1 MLDHTLKSQHGHAAL
16 LFCMM
21 IPILFGV
28 FTLGSD
34 GARMLQEKARMDE
47 AVEVASLAV
56 SAADASNDISSLK
69 TIAKDYIAYF
79 FPVGTI
85 TDDNVTVTKVA
96 CEVSS
101 TTCPIE
107 ADEERYHEYT
117 VSAVLKEE
125 NWFSGSSSTSPS
137 FDKIFQLAGS
147 SISRKYQSEA
157 LDVIYVADFS
167 GSMSSVLRS
176 ATGSDVGVAKYVILK
191 NIIIDV
197 NNTLKEFNSHLST
210 GDSKAKVGFA
220 GYNHWAHKT
229 SSCGVDYIKYTSN
242 GTSVSFSATNNYGS
256 IFNSA
261 VGCKN
266 IADIYAGRFNDI
278 ALTASFTDFSSAI
291 ASFAPYLNYGQ
302 TNSVQGLISGA
313 RLANDGTNRRKLLII
328 LSDGVDYPES
338 ITTNRLYND
347 GLCNTIRNGLNNK
360 KTTDDKYVESRIVMI
375 GFDYDPTGNPGLSTC
390 VGGTSSGN
398 IFRANNSE
406 ELKTTILTLINE
418 EIGRLA
424 N

>member
-16 LFCMM
+16 LFCMV

-34 GARMLQEKARMDE
+34 GSRMLQEKARMDE

-117 VSAVLKEE
+117 VSAVVNED
-125 NWFSGSSSTSPS
+125 NWFSGSNTASPS
-137 FDKIFQLAGS
+137 FDETFQLSGS
-147 SISRKYQSEA
+147 SIARKYQSEA
-157 LDVIYVADFS
+157 LDVIYIADFS
-167 GSMSSVLRS
+167 GSMYFTLST
-176 ATGSDVGVAKYVILK
+176 ATGSDVGVRKYQILK
-191 NIIIDV
+191 NIIVDV
-197 NNTLKEFNSHLST
+197 NDTLQEFNSHLST
-210 GDSKAKVGFA
+210 GESTSKIGFT
-220 GYNHWAHKT
+220 GYNHYAHQT
-229 SSCGVDYIKYTSN
+229 STCAVDYISTKNN
-242 GTSVSFSATNNYGS
+242 GSVKLSSTNNYGS
-256 IFNSA
+256 IFNSSA
-261 VGCKN
+261 KCIN
-266 IADIYAGRFNDI
+266 IKNDI
-278 ALTASFTDFSSAI
+278 SAGVFYDIDLTDSFGDFSTAI
-291 ASFAPYLNYGQ
+291 SNFGPYLNYGL

-313 RLANDGTNRRKLLII
+313 RIADEGANRRKLLIL
-328 LSDGVDYPES
+328 LSDGVDNPS
-338 ITTNRLYND
+338 ANPTALYND
-347 GLCNTIRNGLNNK
+347 GLCDTIRDGLNK
-360 KTTDDKYVESRIVMI
+360 KTVDGKDVESRIVMI
-375 GFDYDPTGNPGLSTC
+375 GFDYDPTSNPGLSTC
-390 VGGTSSGN
+390 VGGTDSGN